1 MAKEGLHLNLYK
13 VPGADGVWRCDIK
26 LNTSKHGEGLTFRGT
41 SEPEESAAVMGSWLS
56 KLSKPLRALSKAR
69 VVAQAILSNPALA
82 QAFPQYVAPALAAL
96 AAMEAAEKHGK
107 LGTVKKALTDPTL
120 KKLARELDDMS
131 QGKRTAMSGGGI
143 CLACDRPSRSE
154 GFTSFN
160 QLGNDAASHAHHPRG
175 RYPAEGSGLSMPYGG
190 WAGSPFGLP
199 GGNPHPWAQH
209 VKQQLAR
216 GNMRDPLS
224 LQKLARMQAY
234 QRKMARASR

>member
-13 VPGADGVWRCDIK
+13 VPGAEGVWRCDIK

-41 SEPEESAAVMGSWLS
+41 SEPDESAAVMGSWLS
-56 KLSKPLRALSKAR
+56 KLTKPLRALSKAR

-107 LGTVKKALTDPTL
+107 LPQVKKALTDPTL
-120 KKLARELDDMS
+120 KKLARELDEMS
-131 QGKRTAMSGGGI
+131 KGKRNAMSGGGI
-143 CLACDRPSRSE
+143 CLACDQSRSS
-154 GFTSFN
+154 GAMM
-160 QLGNDAASHAHHPRG
+160 GNDAASHAHHPRG
-175 RYPAEGSGLSMPYGG
+175 RYPAEGSGLSMPHGG

-199 GGNPHPWAQH
+199 GGNPHPWAQY

-224 LQKLARMQAY
+224 LQKLARMQNY
-234 QRKMARASR
+234 QRRMARASR